1 MVDRLRVIQWGTG
14 NVGKY
19 SLRGAL
25 THPELELV
33 GLVVSSPM
41 KEGRDAGELCG
52 LPPAGV
58 TASRDVDAAL
68 ALDADC
74 VLYMWTEINRPDACL
89 DDIRRILASGKN
101 VVSPAMPR
109 LIWPDAMGPEVRESI
124 EEACRL
130 GQSTYLCTGIEPG
143 FMGDVLPLVLS
154 SLASEIKTIRVREI
168 LNDQA
173 SYNEPNIM
181 TQFGFMKT
189 PEQDEAEY
197 VPGSM
202 VGYFGSILYVLADG
216 LGVKLDEVRETREVA
231 VSPFGFQA
239 SFGYIEKGMIAGV
252 HNVIEGIVDGE
263 VRVVNEHY
271 NILHPDCT
279 PDWPQPALGA
289 GGYEVFI
296 DAIPYLEISLQV
308 GREND
313 NAGDMAAAAT
323 AYRCLNAV
331 APVCAA
337 SPGLKS
343 HAEVAPISGK
353 MVRSW
358 RSPDAPIEK
367 LMELTPQGR
376 TDLAGLTTNE
386 RAYMGFN

>member
-1 MVDRLRVIQWGTG
+1 MSDRLRVIQWGTG

-25 THPELELV
+25 THPELVLV

-52 LPPAGV
+52 LPRAGV
-58 TASRDVDAAL
+58 TATRDVDAAL

-89 DDIRRILASGKN
+89 DDIKRILASGKN

-109 LIWPDAMGPEVRESI
+109 LIWPDAMGSEVRESI
-124 EEACRL
+124 EEACHQ
-130 GQSTYLCTGIEPG
+130 GQSSYLCTGIEPG
-143 FMGDVLPLVLS
+143 FMGDVLALTLS
-154 SLASEIKTIRVREI
+154 SLASEIKTVRVREI

-181 TQFGFMKT
+181 SQFGFMKT
-189 PEQDEAEY
+189 PEQDELEY

-202 VGYFGSILYVLADG
+202 VGYFGSILHVLANG
-216 LGVKLDEVRETREVA
+216 LGLELDEVRETREVA
-231 VSPFGFQA
+231 VSPFGFDA
-239 SFGYIEKGMIAGV
+239 SFGRIEPGMIAGV
-252 HNVIEGIVDGE
+252 HNIIEGIVDSE

-271 NILHPDCT
+271 NILHPDCA
-279 PDWPQPALGA
+279 PHWPRPALGA

-296 DAIPYLEISLQV
+296 DALPSLKIDLQV
-308 GREND
+308 GDETD

-331 APVCAA
+331 APVCA
-337 SPGLKS
+337 SPPGLKS
-343 HAEVAPISGK
+343 HADVPHIAGK

-358 RSPDAPIEK
+358 QSPEAPIEK
-367 LMELTPQGR
+367 LMELTPEGR
-376 TDLAGLTTNE
+376 TDLTGSTRDE
-386 RAYMGFN
+386 RAYMGFK